1 MEPKKLENLTDEI
14 RIFFQ
19 NDAKIV
25 KEKNE
30 TEDALAS
37 TFGLIDEIL
46 KGNKNVKKCFE
57 DIINELSQGKGNAKM
72 NFYPSN
78 KTGDCHTYCLGIATK
93 KFGHHREKVD
103 DKNPPDGLKT
113 GFKGLMINIIGYWLT
128 CSINK
133 TTVLV
138 TLDWDD
144 EAFVKDLEHIINK
157 HIISGKKVKIFE
169 ILERNRTYICRYP
182 I

>member
-1 MEPKKLENLTDEI
+1 
-14 RIFFQ
+14 
-19 NDAKIV
+19 
-25 KEKNE
+25 
-30 TEDALAS
+30 
-37 TFGLIDEIL
+37 
-46 KGNKNVKKCFE
+46 
-57 DIINELSQGKGNAKM
+57 
-72 NFYPSN
+72 
-78 KTGDCHTYCLGIATK
+78 
-93 KFGHHREKVD
+93 
-103 DKNPPDGLKT
+103 
-113 GFKGLMINIIGYWLT
+113 MINIIGYWLT

-144 EAFVKDLEHIINK
+144 EAFVKDWEHIINK